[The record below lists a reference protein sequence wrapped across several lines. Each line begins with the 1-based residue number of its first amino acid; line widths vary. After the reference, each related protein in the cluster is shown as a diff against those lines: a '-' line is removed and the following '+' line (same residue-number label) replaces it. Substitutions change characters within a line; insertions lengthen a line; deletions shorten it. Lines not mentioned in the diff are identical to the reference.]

1 MAKKED
7 LQEINRWWEDLNTDF
22 ENIYHNATDYIL
34 YCRFKESV
42 YNKLTNKQKTQK
54 GAAFMEIL
62 KISSKS
68 DPRAVAKAMV
78 LILKKGKEVE
88 MHTLGA
94 GAVNQAVKAAAIAR
108 GLVAPNG
115 INIVVIPAFI
125 DLEIN
130 GEEKTGIKLIVK
142 AK

>member
-1 MAKKED
+1 
-7 LQEINRWWEDLNTDF
+7 
-22 ENIYHNATDYIL
+22 
-34 YCRFKESV
+34 
-42 YNKLTNKQKTQK
+42 
-54 GAAFMEIL
+54 MEIL
-62 KISSKS
+62 KVSSKS

-88 MHTLGA
+88 MHALGA

-115 INIVVIPAFI
+115 IDIVVIPAFM